1 VLFDGIR
8 VQQQRLW
15 RVQAERHRMRR
26 RHLLLQQSLFV
37 STARNLPLAQ
47 GVTKASVD
55 RRAGRMTGGGEGQI
69 PALPGLIAAI
79 AAAIQPRA
87 A

>member
-1 VLFDGIR
+1 VLLDGIR

-37 STARNLPLAQ
+37 STARNLPLA
-47 GVTKASVD
+47 
-55 RRAGRMTGGGEGQI
+55 
-69 PALPGLIAAI
+69 
-79 AAAIQPRA
+79 
-87 A
+87 